1 MATDTTQQ
9 ILKEVRSF
17 FSSSNQVAY
26 GLKIAHGIQ
35 AIRGTLDDIA
45 ERREMFHLEVR
56 PVESMAE
63 KHRDHTHSD
72 VPQVVVGREADKR
85 KILNLLFQPSKD
97 NVSVVPI
104 VGIGGL
110 GKTTLAQLVFNDAS
124 VESFFEHKI
133 WVCISD
139 NFDVKLIVE
148 KIIESCTKVKP
159 GKELQMDTLRE
170 LLHENVK
177 GKKYLI
183 VFDDVW
189 NEDREKWSCLKSLL
203 KGGAEGSRIMITT
216 RLYKVA
222 KLATSMEPYEFK
234 GLNEMESWSL
244 FREIAFEGGQVVSRK
259 QEIIGREILAKCK
272 GVPLAIKTIAGALFF
287 KETESEWF
295 AFKSSDIWKMEQNE
309 NDIMPTLKLSY
320 DHLPTHL
327 KHCFAYCRLFPKD
340 CEFDVKKLIQLWV
353 AQGYVKKSSSDS
365 SDQFDIGL
373 EYFKDLLWRSFFQ
386 ETVKDEQGFIKS
398 CKMHDLMHDLAIVVA
413 GEEAVALDISNPTNK
428 LSREDLKKIRHVSL
442 DFECSSSSAQLLKLQ
457 WTSVVNNA
465 EKLRTLFCSDQD
477 RLESWEVF
485 DGITFFNTTSL
496 RALDLSYFRMSIL
509 SNTVHKLKHLRY
521 LNLTNNH
528 MTMLPEEIT
537 ELVNLEV
544 LELEKCVFLKELPR
558 NTGNLL
564 SLAHLGLNGCRDL
577 KSMPLGIGRLSC
589 LRELTIF
596 LIADGETAGIGEL
609 RYLNNLRGIL
619 KIKNLQWV
627 KNPSEGEEA
636 NLSGKQYLEQLE
648 LSWGWNKANSDVAAE
663 GQLLEALRPNPNLKV
678 LRLHDY
684 GGMKSPSWI
693 PSLTSLVV
701 IEIVNSKK
709 WKRLLPLDQLP
720 FLEKLE
726 LRKLDSLEWIETL
739 MPKLA
744 SSTSFFPCLK
754 SLKIDTCPK
763 LKGWWVPAKM
773 VVPEF
778 ARVCDLEISNCNN
791 ITSIPHFSLLHLEYV
806 SLFGGNKELLKQILS
821 VSLAHCSSSSPPCCH
836 LQDLYINNMD
846 DLDTLPEEI
855 LPCLSSL
862 KTLSIM
868 NCGKLKTLYPALP
881 HQLTSLHNIEIESCD
896 ELDLLHDYY
905 DINAAVG
912 GSSNVLLPNLHSV
925 NFVEIKKLSSLLQV
939 APCLEEILTAN
950 CPISRIPEWMPN
962 LTQLQDLTIYDYE
975 KPAAKF
981 VDEDLTMV
989 AHVPRILI
997 NDVCIMSN
1005 GCFNE
1010 SWADNGEEDDDDID
1024 DDDHDDD
1031 DIDDDDHDDDD
1042 EAGGGGG
1049 ETVKEASRLIEL
1061 FKHAQRLLR
1070 TSCCTTL
1077 FLRCFGGSSSSSA
1090 TLPCTGHKS

>member
-1 MATDTTQQ
+1 MATTVLFTIGQTVLNQLASKLLQEAALLWGIEDDVQKLTRTLSSIQAVLLDAEEKSHSPQ
-9 ILKEVRSF
+9 SHQLRLWLKELV
-17 FSSSNQVAY
+17 QVVYDAQD
-26 GLKIAHGIQ
+26 L
-35 AIRGTLDDIA
+35 LDDFST
-45 ERREMFHLEVR
+45 E
-56 PVESMAE
+56 
-63 KHRDHTHSD
+63 
-72 VPQVVVGREADKR
+72 
-85 KILNLLFQPSKD
+85 
-97 NVSVVPI
+97 
-104 VGIGGL
+104 
-110 GKTTLAQLVFNDAS
+110 
-124 VESFFEHKI
+124 
-133 WVCISD
+133 
-139 NFDVKLIVE
+139 
-148 KIIESCTKVKP
+148 VKP

-203 KGGAEGSRIMITT
+203 KGGAE
-216 RLYKVA
+216 
-222 KLATSMEPYEFK
+222 
-234 GLNEMESWSL
+234 
-244 FREIAFEGGQVVSRK
+244 AFEGGQVVSRK

-564 SLAHLGLNGCRDL
+564 SLAHLGLIGCTDL

-627 KNPSEGEEA
+627 KNPSEGEAA

-726 LRKLDSLEWIETL
+726 LRKLGLSGVDRDTHAKVGFFNLVFPLSKVLE
-739 MPKLA
+739 
-744 SSTSFFPCLK
+744 
-754 SLKIDTCPK
+754 D
-763 LKGWWVPAKM
+763 
-773 VVPEF
+773 
-778 ARVCDLEISNCNN
+778 
-791 ITSIPHFSLLHLEYV
+791 
-806 SLFGGNKELLKQILS
+806 
-821 VSLAHCSSSSPPCCH
+821 
-836 LQDLYINNMD
+836 
-846 DLDTLPEEI
+846 
-855 LPCLSSL
+855 
-862 KTLSIM
+862 
-868 NCGKLKTLYPALP
+868 
-881 HQLTSLHNIEIESCD
+881 
-896 ELDLLHDYY
+896 
-905 DINAAVG
+905 
-912 GSSNVLLPNLHSV
+912 
-925 NFVEIKKLSSLLQV
+925 
-939 APCLEEILTAN
+939 
-950 CPISRIPEWMPN
+950 
-962 LTQLQDLTIYDYE
+962 
-975 KPAAKF
+975 
-981 VDEDLTMV
+981 
-989 AHVPRILI
+989 
-997 NDVCIMSN
+997 
-1005 GCFNE
+1005 
-1010 SWADNGEEDDDDID
+1010 
-1024 DDDHDDD
+1024 
-1031 DIDDDDHDDDD
+1031 
-1042 EAGGGGG
+1042 
-1049 ETVKEASRLIEL
+1049 
-1061 FKHAQRLLR
+1061 
-1070 TSCCTTL
+1070 
-1077 FLRCFGGSSSSSA
+1077 
-1090 TLPCTGHKS
+1090 